1 MYYDLLVLNLR
12 SGVYF
17 FYFFTFFL
25 LWLKREKN
33 SGWYIHLT
41 SHQLPPNLHNVTSA
55 WPVMLLANQ
64 RLRHGNQIL
73 AGIMSL
79 SKSILGKRKFLS
91 TFLKKNLNVFFFF
104 LWWNTAS
111 WSCRNIYW
119 LCPVP
124 KAAEKKLGWSTTF
137 HELKSV
143 VKAKIAQ
150 NISRV
155 SEGGITV
162 KPG

>member
-1 MYYDLLVLNLR
+1 MYYDLLLLNLR

-17 FYFFTFFL
+17 FYFFAFFL

-41 SHQLPPNLHNVTSA
+41 SHQLPPNLRNVTSA

-91 TFLKKNLNVFFFF
+91 TFLKKNLNVFFF
-104 LWWNTAS
+104 LWWNTAN
-111 WSCRNIYW
+111 WSCRNFYW

-124 KAAEKKLGWSTTF
+124 KAVKKKIR
-137 HELKSV
+137 LKHH
-143 VKAKIAQ
+143 
-150 NISRV
+150 ISRTEKRCE
-155 SEGGITV
+155 SEDRSE
-162 KPG
+162 

>member
-1 MYYDLLVLNLR
+1 MTYYYLTWDQAFI
-12 SGVYF
+12 F
-17 FYFFTFFL
+17 FIFL
-25 LWLKREKN
+25 LFSFFGSRGKKN

-104 LWWNTAS
+104 FLWWNTAS
-111 WSCRNIYW
+111 WSCRNFYW

-124 KAAEKKLGWSTTF
+124 KAAKKKIR
-137 HELKSV
+137 LKHH
-143 VKAKIAQ
+143 
-150 NISRV
+150 ISRTEKRCE
-155 SEGGITV
+155 SEDRSE
-162 KPG
+162 

>member
-1 MYYDLLVLNLR
+1 MYYDLLLLNLR
-12 SGVYF
+12 SGVYY
-17 FYFFTFFL
+17 FYFFAFFL

-104 LWWNTAS
+104 CDEILLTGAAVTFIDFVL
-111 WSCRNIYW
+111 CRKQW
-119 LCPVP
+119 
-124 KAAEKKLGWSTTF
+124 KKKLGWSTTF

-150 NISRV
+150 NNSRV

>member
-1 MYYDLLVLNLR
+1 MYYDLLLLNLR

-104 LWWNTAS
+104 CDEILLAGAAVTFIDFVL
-111 WSCRNIYW
+111 CR
-119 LCPVP
+119 
-124 KAAEKKLGWSTTF
+124 KQRKK
-137 HELKSV
+137 
-143 VKAKIAQ
+143 
-150 NISRV
+150 N
-155 SEGGITV
+155 
-162 KPG
+162 